1 MISETELR
9 DKPTTVEAYQ
19 TKVGANQLEMQ

>member
-9 DKPTTVEAYQ
+9 DNATTVAAYQ